1 MAKQFAAVKNMR
13 GERGGVGALIA
24 NTPNETKKKKGE
36 IYPSISLSITLSLS
50 PQVSCF
56 PVHRYRCMNS
66 LQKDRA
72 QCIGFAALL
81 RIRGVQA
88 S

>member
-1 MAKQFAAVKNMR
+1 M
-13 GERGGVGALIA
+13 GALIA
-24 NTPNETKKKKGE
+24 NTPNKTKKKKKGE

-56 PVHRYRCMNS
+56 PVRRYRCMNS